1 VVCASKGTTPI
12 ANIQKITKMNT
23 TILTSDRYIAIK
35 SAHGL
40 TFNKTL
46 RILCKVAG
54 VETVIPA
61 RWNTA
66 NARLESVAI
75 DNPGAAVMMYEAS
88 RKLESNLKTAGIN
101 FEFITLEQ
109 AKEMTA

>member
-1 VVCASKGTTPI
+1 
-12 ANIQKITKMNT
+12 MNN

-35 SAHGL
+35 SSHGL

-61 RWNTA
+61 RWSESNK
-66 NARLESVAI
+66 RLESVAI

-88 RKLESNLKTAGIN
+88 RKLEAKLNSAGIS
-101 FEFITLEQ
+101 FEFLTLEQ
-109 AKEMTA
+109 AKVLTA

>member
-1 VVCASKGTTPI
+1 
-12 ANIQKITKMNT
+12 MNT

>member
-1 VVCASKGTTPI
+1 VLFSVHGSNQAPDQIK
-12 ANIQKITKMNT
+12 TKMNAS
-23 TILTSDRYIAIK
+23 ILTSDRYIAIK

-54 VETVIPA
+54 VETIIPA
-61 RWNTA
+61 RWNAA

-75 DNPGAAVMMYEAS
+75 DNPGVAIPMYQAS
-88 RKLESNLKTAGIN
+88 RKLEAKLKAAGYS
-101 FEFITLEQ
+101 FELLNETKASAL
-109 AKEMTA
+109 TS